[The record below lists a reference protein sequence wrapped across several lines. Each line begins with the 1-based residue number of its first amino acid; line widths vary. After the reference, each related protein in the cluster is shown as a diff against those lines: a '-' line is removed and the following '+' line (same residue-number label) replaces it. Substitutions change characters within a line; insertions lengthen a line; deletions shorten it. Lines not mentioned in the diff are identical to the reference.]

1 MPYQQVSK
9 TEEDNPDVHS
19 ILLNILRVTIVTIF
33 AIHHGRGAMMFVAQP
48 RVFVSPVSVIL
59 LELLRGVVIR
69 GTKDPLILW
78 TTEFRINHVPLYNH
92 PLAEVASRKHEVLH
106 LLVVPLH
113 GARRAGRGICRWVAV
128 LGCSTQV
135 VIFRVPFA
143 SFSHAT
149 GKPKSPHPVVFEI
162 TALHLFAT
170 IHLAQ
175 FSDAKP
181 CRFARFA
188 HVF

>member
-1 MPYQQVSK
+1 
-9 TEEDNPDVHS
+9 
-19 ILLNILRVTIVTIF
+19 
-33 AIHHGRGAMMFVAQP
+33 MFVAQP

-59 LELLRGVVIR
+59 PEHLRCVVIR
-69 GTKDPLILW
+69 GTKDLLILW

-92 PLAEVASRKHEVLH
+92 PTQEHKHVAASAKWSSNISIRCTHHVPLAEVASRKHEVLH

-113 GARRAGRGICRWVAV
+113 GARRAGRGICRWSAV

-135 VIFRVPFA
+135 VILRVPFA

-149 GKPKSPHPVVFEI
+149 GKLKSPHPLVFEI

-181 CRFARFA
+181 CRVENNNDCSQNIYIQKGR
-188 HVF
+188 